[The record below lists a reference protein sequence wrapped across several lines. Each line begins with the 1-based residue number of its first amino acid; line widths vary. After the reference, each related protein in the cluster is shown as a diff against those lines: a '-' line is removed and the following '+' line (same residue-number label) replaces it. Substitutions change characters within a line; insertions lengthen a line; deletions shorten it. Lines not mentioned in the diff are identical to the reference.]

1 MDITKYKTL
10 IIDCDGILV
19 NHFHGI
25 LTKLYELQQNLPQ
38 DISYQTNLIQRYLDH
53 YYHLSDALDQNGFCA
68 SHCFTFQ
75 SLMKQDQQNQD
86 WRMTFRFG
94 RTIKHWPLYEDAY
107 GALHYLKKFFRV
119 FIRCDREPED
129 IPYLIENLG
138 ITQKDLI
145 IRGSQANDLHNVLA
159 TQGHDIESALLLT
172 TPHLA
177 HMTSFPN
184 TRVIHRYRIPSSD
197 QPTGE
202 SLADLVIE
210 HQNIL
215 RNSWH

>member
-1 MDITKYKTL
+1 MDITQYKTL
-10 IIDCDGILV
+10 VIDCDGVLI

-25 LTKLYELQQNLPQ
+25 LTKLYELQQDLPQ
-38 DISYQTNLIQRYLDH
+38 NISYQEFLIQSYLDH
-53 YYHLSDALDQNGFCA
+53 YYDLSDSLSQNGFCA

-75 SLMKQDQQNQD
+75 ALMQRYKLNQD
-86 WRMTFRFG
+86 WKRTFRFG

-119 FIRCDREPED
+119 LIRCDREPED

-138 ITQKDLI
+138 INQEDLI
-145 IRGSQANDLHNVLA
+145 IRGSEESDLSTTLSS
-159 TQGHDIESALLLT
+159 QGNEVGSTLLLT

-177 HMTSFPN
+177 KITAFPN
-184 TRVIHRYRIPSSD
+184 TKVIRRYPVSSSD
-197 QPTGE
+197 HGSAE

-215 RNSWH
+215 RSTWH